1 MNIKIPASVPE
12 SEFSEEFIQGM
23 ADRLS
28 MSYFKYGLMAKAYP
42 KLVNAL
48 ASLQRRLDMYERT
61 GNTEFLIDAAN
72 FALIEFKHPSIHGAE
87 YRPTDGKGPGRIWN
101 GEVDASE
108 RSNEL

>member
-1 MNIKIPASVPE
+1 MPE
-12 SEFSEEFIQGM
+12 SEFSYEFMQGM

-28 MSYFKYGLMAKAYP
+28 MSFFKYGLMGRAYP

-48 ASLQRRLDMYERT
+48 ASLQRRIDRYKET

-72 FALIEFKHPSIHGAE
+72 FALIEFKHPSIEGAE
-87 YRPTDGKGPGRIWN
+87 YKPTDGKGPGRIWN

-108 RSNEL
+108 RSNDLRSGWEA